1 MKRKSLL
8 WNILISSVAILA
20 AALIIVC
27 AVFSINVSNQ
37 YTRSIKSDLYHT
49 VATESAKMDAWFT
62 KHTAI
67 ADGLAKAAVER
78 DLHGDEL
85 QSYIA
90 NVSMACSD
98 SIMNGYLAWDADKVG
113 MVCGAIPVADD
124 YVAQERGWYQE
135 AKATGGTIIT
145 APYIDAIT
153 GAIVITV
160 ASPLYSGSTF
170 MGVCGLDIEVTELVT
185 LAQELKADQNG
196 YAVLVDN
203 EDNIVVHSKNDE
215 YSHKLVGKEEKVTK
229 LVDVAPIY
237 KDVLAAAGSTNVVSG
252 KGYDGTRRYFP
263 VVPIGETDWKVLYAA
278 DYGETMAPLNGI
290 IILAVI
296 VSVAAIAAGT
306 LFFYFKLTKR
316 LKPLSD
322 IAGIVTDMSNGVL
335 EHNYP
340 KAANDEIG
348 MICDDLR
355 MTNDSLKSYV
365 DEIGRIIANMAN
377 GNFTYDSRVQ
387 FAGEFAAVGESLKSI
402 STALQTTFGQFR
414 SVSEQ
419 ISGGSKSVSEGA
431 ARLADAVREETR
443 LIGDVHDNLEDI
455 SHRVS
460 VSTENAEDVK
470 QRISNT
476 AGKLGASND
485 KMSELTEI
493 MESISRSA
501 TEIVKI
507 NSTIESIAF
516 QTNILALNASIEA
529 ARAGAA
535 GKGFAVVAEEV
546 RNLATKSAEASGS
559 TTKII
564 GQTVE
569 SIESGTA
576 AANTAAEMLGEV
588 VAETNSISDSVAQI
602 AKVSEEQKAMI
613 SQVVDKLGEVSAVI
627 RTNEA
632 NAQTAADSGRT
643 LDDQVSLLNS
653 SLEHYR

>member
-67 ADGLAKAAVER
+67 ADGLAKAAVEQ
-78 DLHGDEL
+78 DLHDDEL

>member
-348 MICDDLR
+348 MICEDLR

>member
-67 ADGLAKAAVER
+67 ADGLAKAAVEQ
-78 DLHGDEL
+78 DLHDDEL

-348 MICDDLR
+348 MICEDLR

-387 FAGEFAAVGESLKSI
+387 FAGEFAAVGEFLKSI

>member
-37 YTRSIKSDLYHT
+37 YTHSIKSDLYHT